1 MTEVTVLKYSSNGK
15 YNNITTAQE
24 KVNSL
29 KEKHPDREYTI
40 LYNTRTQSSY
50 HRFIVVQVREVV
62 LDWPDEDKLD
72 LPPVP
77 PQPPWSY
84 RHSSNPAEKQQYED
98 YEFAR
103 TRWKRA
109 RDKIM
114 GPIEAQIDGKMNP

>member
-1 MTEVTVLKYSSNGK
+1 MTKVTVLKYSSNGK
-15 YNNITTAQE
+15 YSDIKTAQE

-50 HRFIVVQVREVV
+50 NRFSVAQVREVV

-77 PQPPWSY
+77 PQPPWSFRY
-84 RHSSNPAEKQQYED
+84 SSNAAEKQQYED
-98 YEFAR
+98 YEFAKA
-103 TRWKRA
+103 RWKRE

-114 GPIEAQIDGKMNP
+114 GPLEAQIDEKMNP